1 MFFQSLLNQFIMKN
15 LGFKFLFVASL
26 IVVSSSS
33 QAQFIKK
40 LKQAASQ
47 GMENAVERKVQ
58 QEAEKMMTRQLE
70 KQLAGLFGESGSSS
84 PINFN
89 MEELMAGLGQDVPTQ
104 DSYEFTGF
112 LVLELQTKDEKGKS
126 GDPMNMKSYLSNST
140 EYTGMEMMDPKE
152 PETVTNMIF
161 DTKNKASIL
170 LMESEGTK
178 NSFAYKLD
186 FDAIIEE
193 SIEESDSTM
202 EDDDIEVKK
211 SGNSKSILGYDCDE
225 YSVKTNDGAG
235 TYWITDKLIEGT
247 NSFWSSSSPF
257 SSNKM
262 QEKYAD
268 HFANMP
274 KGNFMEMNFK
284 STDGSDMQM
293 KVIDIQPSAP
303 QTFKM
308 SDYPNMMQAM
318 KQQ

>member
-1 MFFQSLLNQFIMKN
+1 MKILAKISFLILLI
-15 LGFKFLFVASL
+15 LSAS
-26 IVVSSSS
+26 IKAE
-33 QAQFIKK
+33 AQFIKK

-47 GMENAVERKVQ
+47 GMENAVEKKVE
-58 QEAEKMMTRQLE
+58 QEAERMMMRQLE
-70 KQLAGLFGESGSSS
+70 KQLAGLYGENGSNS

-89 MEELMAGLGQDVPTQ
+89 MEKLMEGLGEDVPTE

-140 EYTGMEMMDPKE
+140 EYTGMELVDPKK

-186 FDAIIEE
+186 FDAIVEE
-193 SIEESDSTM
+193 SIEASDSTM
-202 EDDDIEVKK
+202 EDGDIEVKK
-211 SGNSKSILGYDCDE
+211 TGNSKSILGYDCDE

-247 NSFWSSSSPF
+247 NSFWSSNSPF
-257 SSNKM
+257 SSSKM

-274 KGNFMEMNFK
+274 KGNFMEMDFQSN
-284 STDGSDMQM
+284 DGSNVQM

-303 QTFKM
+303 QTFLM

>member
-1 MFFQSLLNQFIMKN
+1 MKI
-15 LGFKFLFVASL
+15 LTKIAFLFTFIFFAS
-26 IVVSSSS
+26 I
-33 QAQFIKK
+33 QAEAQFIKK

-47 GMENAVERKVQ
+47 GMENAVERKVE

-89 MEELMAGLGQDVPTQ
+89 MEELMAGLGENVPTE
-104 DSYEFTGF
+104 DSYAFTGF
-112 LVLELQTKDEKGKS
+112 LVMELQTKDEKGKS
-126 GDPMNMKSYLSNST
+126 GDPMNMRSYLSNSS
-140 EYTGMEMMDPKE
+140 EYTGMELVDPKN
-152 PETVTNMIF
+152 PKAVTNMIF

-170 LMESEGTK
+170 LMDNEGTK

-186 FDAIIEE
+186 FDAVADE
-193 SIEESDSTM
+193 SIEESDSSM
-202 EDDDIEVKK
+202 EESDIVVKK
-211 SGNSKSILGYDCDE
+211 TGNTKSILGYECDE
-225 YSVKTNDGAG
+225 YSVKTEDGAG

-247 NSFWSSSSPF
+247 NSFWSSNSPF
-257 SSNKM
+257 SSSKM

-274 KGNFMEMNFK
+274 KGNFMEMDFK
-284 STDGSDMQM
+284 STDGSEVQM
-293 KVIDIQPSAP
+293 KVIDIQPSAT
-303 QTFKM
+303 QTFQM